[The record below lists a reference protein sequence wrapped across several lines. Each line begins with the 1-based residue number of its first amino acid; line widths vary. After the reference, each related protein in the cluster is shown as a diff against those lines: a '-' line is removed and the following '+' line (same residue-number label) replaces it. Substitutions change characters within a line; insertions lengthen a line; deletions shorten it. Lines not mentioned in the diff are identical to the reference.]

1 MPPYASALPCA
12 KTQVMGPLLP
22 APARREAR
30 MPKQMS
36 TARRTSI
43 AGLLAATT
51 LTLAL
56 SGCATYDVTAPA
68 DARADAAAADV
79 KAKDARLAAAG
90 DAKNADGKKAD
101 GKDGSGDDVDCR
113 TAKCV
118 ALTFDA
124 GPSEHTNRLLDIL
137 KQEKVH
143 ATFFMLGQNHVDKRP
158 AEVKRIDAE
167 GHELANHTWSHQ
179 ILTDIEPEEATR
191 ELSRV
196 QDAVRK
202 ITGKTP
208 KLMRPPQGRTDG
220 KVSEISKRLGLA
232 QVLWSVTAKDYQTND
247 SALITKRVLDQT
259 ERDGI
264 ILLHDIY
271 KGTVPAVPGILKEL
285 KKRGYTVVTVSQL
298 LSPAKPE
305 PGMVYRP

>member
-1 MPPYASALPCA
+1 
-12 KTQVMGPLLP
+12 
-22 APARREAR
+22 
-30 MPKQMS
+30 MPKPIS
-36 TARRTSI
+36 AARRTSM
-43 AGLLAATT
+43 AGLLTAAS
-51 LTLAL
+51 LALAL

-68 DARADAAAADV
+68 DARAEAPAAEVTKKDAALAAGKEA
-79 KAKDARLAAAG
+79 KAPRGAAG
-90 DAKNADGKKAD
+90 DG
-101 GKDGSGDDVDCR
+101 VDCR
-113 TAKCV
+113 KAKCV

-124 GPSEHTNRLLDIL
+124 GPSENTDRLLDIL
-137 KQEKVH
+137 KKEKVR
-143 ATFFMLGQNHVDKRP
+143 ASFFMLGKNHVEKRP

-179 ILTDIEPEEATR
+179 ILTEISPDAAKR
-191 ELSRV
+191 EMSRL
-196 QDAVRK
+196 QEAVRK
-202 ITGKTP
+202 ITGKAP
-208 KLMRPPQGRTDG
+208 RLMRPPQGRTDG
-220 KVSEISKRLGLA
+220 SVSEISKDLGLA

-247 SALITKRVLDQT
+247 SALITKRVLEQT

-271 KGTVPAVPGILKEL
+271 RGTVPAVPGILKEL

>member
-1 MPPYASALPCA
+1 
-12 KTQVMGPLLP
+12 
-22 APARREAR
+22 
-30 MPKQMS
+30 MPKS
-36 TARRTSI
+36 ISAARRTFL
-43 AGLLAATT
+43 AGLLTATS
-51 LTLAL
+51 LVLAL

-68 DARADAAAADV
+68 DARADAPAADV
-79 KAKDARLAAAG
+79 KAKDAADAAAE
-90 DAKNADGKKAD
+90 DGKAPRRTA
-101 GKDGSGDDVDCR
+101 GDTVDCR
-113 TAKCV
+113 KAKCV

-124 GPSEHTNRLLDIL
+124 GPSENTNRLLDIL
-137 KQEKVH
+137 KKEKVH
-143 ATFFMLGQNHVDKRP
+143 ATFFMLGENHVEKRP

-179 ILTDIEPEEATR
+179 ILTDIPAASAKR
-191 ELSRV
+191 EMSRL

-208 KLMRPPQGRTDG
+208 RLMRPPQGRTDET
-220 KVSEISKRLGLA
+220 VSTISKDLGLA

-247 SALITKRVLDQT
+247 SALITKRVLEQT

-271 KGTVPAVPGILKEL
+271 RGTVPAVPGILKEL
-285 KKRGYTVVTVSQL
+285 KKRGYTIVTVSQL
-298 LSPAKPE
+298 LSPAKPQ

>member
-1 MPPYASALPCA
+1 
-12 KTQVMGPLLP
+12 
-22 APARREAR
+22 

-68 DARADAAAADV
+68 DARADAPAADV
-79 KAKDARLAAAG
+79 KAKDARLAAAKDG
-90 DAKNADGKKAD
+90 KNADAKNTDGK
-101 GKDGSGDDVDCR
+101 GGSGDDVDCR
-113 TAKCV
+113 KAKCV

-137 KQEKVH
+137 KKEKVH

-179 ILTDIEPEEATR
+179 ILTDIKPEEATR

-202 ITGKTP
+202 ITGKAP
-208 KLMRPPQGRTDG
+208 KLMRPPQGRTDEN
-220 KVSEISKRLGLA
+220 VSEISKRLGLA

-247 SALITKRVLDQT
+247 SALITKRVLEQT

>member
-1 MPPYASALPCA
+1 MP
-12 KTQVMGPLLP
+12 Q
-22 APARREAR
+22 
-30 MPKQMS
+30 QMS
-36 TARRTSI
+36 TARRTST
-43 AGLLAATT
+43 AGLLAAIT
-51 LTLAL
+51 LALAL

-68 DARADAAAADV
+68 DARADAPAADV

-90 DAKNADGKKAD
+90 DGKHADGKHAD
-101 GKDGSGDDVDCR
+101 AKNGSGDDVDCR

-124 GPSEHTNRLLDIL
+124 GPSENTNRLLDIL
-137 KQEKVH
+137 KKEKVH

-158 AEVKRIDAE
+158 AEVRRIDAE

-179 ILTDIEPEEATR
+179 ILTDIEPKEATR

-220 KVSEISKRLGLA
+220 EVSEISKRLGLA

>member
-1 MPPYASALPCA
+1 
-12 KTQVMGPLLP
+12 
-22 APARREAR
+22 
-30 MPKQMS
+30 MPKS
-36 TARRTSI
+36 ISAARRTFL
-43 AGLLAATT
+43 AGLLTATS
-51 LTLAL
+51 LVLAL

-68 DARADAAAADV
+68 DARADAPAADV
-79 KAKDARLAAAG
+79 KAKDTAVAAAEDGKAPRGTAG
-90 DAKNADGKKAD
+90 DA
-101 GKDGSGDDVDCR
+101 VDCR
-113 TAKCV
+113 KVKCV

-124 GPSEHTNRLLDIL
+124 GPSENTNRLLDIL
-137 KQEKVH
+137 KKEKAH
-143 ATFFMLGQNHVDKRP
+143 ATFFMLGENHVEKRP

-179 ILTDIEPEEATR
+179 ILTDIPAASAKR
-191 ELSRV
+191 EMSRL

-208 KLMRPPQGRTDG
+208 RLMRPPQGRTDET
-220 KVSEISKRLGLA
+220 VSKISKDLGLA

-247 SALITKRVLDQT
+247 SALITKRVLEQT

-271 KGTVPAVPGILKEL
+271 RGTVPAVPGILKQL
-285 KKRGYTVVTVSQL
+285 KKRGYTIVTVSQL
-298 LSPAKPE
+298 LSPAKPQ

>member
-1 MPPYASALPCA
+1 
-12 KTQVMGPLLP
+12 
-22 APARREAR
+22 
-30 MPKQMS
+30 MPKTP
-36 TARRTSI
+36 TARSRSI
-43 AGLLAATT
+43 AGLLTATS
-51 LTLAL
+51 LVLAL

-68 DARADAAAADV
+68 DARADAPAAAV
-79 KAKDARLAAAG
+79 KEKDARLAA
-90 DAKNADGKKAD
+90 DADGKNGAGKNGD
-101 GKDGSGDDVDCR
+101 GRDVDCR
-113 TAKCV
+113 KAKCV

-124 GPSEHTNRLLDIL
+124 GPSENTDRLLDIL
-137 KQEKVH
+137 KKEQVH
-143 ATFFMLGQNHVDKRP
+143 ATFFMLGKNHVDKRP

-179 ILTDIEPEEATR
+179 ILTEIDPAEAKR

-196 QDAVRK
+196 QDAVHK

-208 KLMRPPQGRTDG
+208 RLMRPPQGRTDG
-220 KVSEISKRLGLA
+220 EVSRVSKELGLA

-247 SALITKRVLDQT
+247 SALITKRVLEQT

>member
-1 MPPYASALPCA
+1 
-12 KTQVMGPLLP
+12 
-22 APARREAR
+22 
-30 MPKQMS
+30 MPKPMS
-36 TARRTSI
+36 AARRTSI
-43 AGLLAATT
+43 AGLLTATS
-51 LTLAL
+51 LVLAL

-68 DARADAAAADV
+68 DARADAPAAEVKKKDTADA
-79 KAKDARLAAAG
+79 KAKD
-90 DAKNADGKKAD
+90 GKAP
-101 GKDGSGDDVDCR
+101 GNDVDCR
-113 TAKCV
+113 KAKCV

-124 GPSEHTNRLLDIL
+124 GPSENTNRLLDIL
-137 KQEKVH
+137 KEEKVH
-143 ATFFMLGQNHVDKRP
+143 ATFFMLGENHVDKRP

-179 ILTDIEPEEATR
+179 ILTDISPAAAKR
-191 ELSRV
+191 EMSRL
-196 QDAVRK
+196 QQAVHK

-208 KLMRPPQGRTDG
+208 TLMRPPQGRTDES
-220 KVSEISKRLGLA
+220 VSKISKDLGLA

-247 SALITKRVLDQT
+247 SALITKRVLEQT

>member
-1 MPPYASALPCA
+1 
-12 KTQVMGPLLP
+12 
-22 APARREAR
+22 
-30 MPKQMS
+30 MPKPIS
-36 TARRTSI
+36 AARRTSI
-43 AGLLAATT
+43 AGLLTAVS

-68 DARADAAAADV
+68 DARAEAPAAEVTKKDAALAAG
-79 KAKDARLAAAG
+79 KDAKAPRGAAG
-90 DAKNADGKKAD
+90 DDI
-101 GKDGSGDDVDCR
+101 DCR
-113 TAKCV
+113 KAKCV

-124 GPSEHTNRLLDIL
+124 GPSENTNRLLDIL
-137 KQEKVH
+137 KKEKVR
-143 ATFFMLGQNHVDKRP
+143 ASFFMLGKNHVEKRP
-158 AEVKRIDAE
+158 AEVKRIDTE

-179 ILTDIEPEEATR
+179 ILTDISPDAAKR
-191 ELSRV
+191 EMSRL
-196 QDAVRK
+196 QEAVRK

-208 KLMRPPQGRTDG
+208 RLMRPPQGRTDG
-220 KVSEISKRLGLA
+220 SVSEISKDLGLA

-247 SALITKRVLDQT
+247 SALITKRVLEQT

-271 KGTVPAVPGILKEL
+271 RGTVPAVPGILKEL
-285 KKRGYTVVTVSQL
+285 KKRGYTIVTVSQL

>member
-1 MPPYASALPCA
+1 
-12 KTQVMGPLLP
+12 
-22 APARREAR
+22 
-30 MPKQMS
+30 MPKPR
-36 TARRTSI
+36 TARSTSI
-43 AGLLAATT
+43 AGLLTATS
-51 LTLAL
+51 LVLAL

-68 DARADAAAADV
+68 DARADAPPAAAV
-79 KAKDARLAAAG
+79 KEKDARLAA
-90 DAKNADGKKAD
+90 DTDGKNGAGKNRA
-101 GKDGSGDDVDCR
+101 GKDGPARGGGGAGPEVDCR
-113 TAKCV
+113 KAKCV

-124 GPSEHTNRLLDIL
+124 GPSENTDRLLDIL
-137 KQEKVH
+137 KKEQVH
-143 ATFFMLGQNHVDKRP
+143 ATFFMLGKNHVDKRP

-179 ILTDIEPEEATR
+179 ILTEIAPAEAKR
-191 ELSRV
+191 ELSRL
-196 QDAVRK
+196 QDAVHR

-208 KLMRPPQGRTDG
+208 RLMRPPQGRTDG
-220 KVSEISKRLGLA
+220 EISRISKELGLA

-247 SALITKRVLDQT
+247 SALITKRVLEQT

-271 KGTVPAVPGILKEL
+271 QGTVPAVPGILKEL

>member
-1 MPPYASALPCA
+1 
-12 KTQVMGPLLP
+12 
-22 APARREAR
+22 
-30 MPKQMS
+30 MPKQTS
-36 TARRTSI
+36 AARRTST
-43 AGLLAATT
+43 AGLLAATSLA
-51 LTLAL
+51 LTL
-56 SGCATYDVTAPA
+56 SGCASYDVTAPA
-68 DARADAAAADV
+68 DARADAPAAAVRAKDTQLAA
-79 KAKDARLAAAG
+79 AKDAKNGDGKNG
-90 DAKNADGKKAD
+90 DAK
-101 GKDGSGDDVDCR
+101 GSQGGGQTTAPGGAGDVDCR
-113 TAKCV
+113 KAKCV

-124 GPSEHTNRLLDIL
+124 GPSENTPRLLDIL
-137 KQEKVH
+137 KKEKVH
-143 ATFFMLGQNHVDKRP
+143 ATFFMLGENHVDKRP

-179 ILTDIEPEEATR
+179 ILTDIEPEEAKR

-208 KLMRPPQGRTDG
+208 RLMRPPQGRTDEE
-220 KVSEISKRLGLA
+220 VSKISKDLGLA

-247 SALITKRVLDQT
+247 SALITKRVLEQT

-298 LSPAKPE
+298 LSPAKAE

>member
-1 MPPYASALPCA
+1 
-12 KTQVMGPLLP
+12 
-22 APARREAR
+22 
-30 MPKQMS
+30 MPKTP
-36 TARRTSI
+36 TARSRSI
-43 AGLLAATT
+43 AGLLTAGS
-51 LTLAL
+51 LVLAL

-68 DARADAAAADV
+68 DARADAPAAAV
-79 KAKDARLAAAG
+79 KEKDARLAA
-90 DAKNADGKKAD
+90 DADGKNGAGKNGD
-101 GKDGSGDDVDCR
+101 GRDVDCR
-113 TAKCV
+113 KAKCV

-124 GPSEHTNRLLDIL
+124 GPSENTDRLLDIL
-137 KQEKVH
+137 KKEQVH
-143 ATFFMLGQNHVDKRP
+143 ATFFMLGKNHVDKRP

-179 ILTDIEPEEATR
+179 ILTEIDPAEAKR

-196 QDAVRK
+196 QDAVHK

-208 KLMRPPQGRTDG
+208 RLMRPPQGRTDG
-220 KVSEISKRLGLA
+220 EVSRISKELGLA

-247 SALITKRVLDQT
+247 PALITKRVLEQT

>member
-1 MPPYASALPCA
+1 
-12 KTQVMGPLLP
+12 
-22 APARREAR
+22 

-36 TARRTSI
+36 AARRTSI
-43 AGLLAATT
+43 AGLLTATS
-51 LTLAL
+51 LALAL

-68 DARADAAAADV
+68 DARADAPAAAV

-90 DAKNADGKKAD
+90 DGKNGTARRRRREDG
-101 GKDGSGDDVDCR
+101 GGDDVDCR
-113 TAKCV
+113 KAKCV

-143 ATFFMLGQNHVDKRP
+143 ATFFMLGENHVEKRP

-179 ILTDIEPEEATR
+179 ILTDIEPAEATR

-208 KLMRPPQGRTDG
+208 RLMRPPQGRTDEE
-220 KVSEISKRLGLA
+220 VSEISKDLGLA

-247 SALITKRVLDQT
+247 SALITKRVLEQT

-271 KGTVPAVPGILKEL
+271 
-285 KKRGYTVVTVSQL
+285 RGPCRP
-298 LSPAKPE
+298 SPASS
-305 PGMVYRP
+305 RS

>member
-1 MPPYASALPCA
+1 
-12 KTQVMGPLLP
+12 
-22 APARREAR
+22 
-30 MPKQMS
+30 MPKQKS
-36 TARRTSI
+36 TARSLST
-43 AGLLAATT
+43 AGLLAATS
-51 LTLAL
+51 LVLAL

-68 DARADAAAADV
+68 DARADAAAEGKPTDG
-79 KAKDARLAAAG
+79 KAPESGGAGGDAR
-90 DAKNADGKKAD
+90 
-101 GKDGSGDDVDCR
+101 VDCAK
-113 TAKCV
+113 AKCV

-124 GPSEHTNRLLDIL
+124 GPSENTDRLLDIL
-137 KQEKVH
+137 KKEKVH
-143 ATFFMLGQNHVDKRP
+143 ATFFMLGKNHVAKRP

-179 ILTDIEPEEATR
+179 ILTEIEPDEAKR
-191 ELSRV
+191 ELSRL

-208 KLMRPPQGRTDG
+208 RLMRPPQGRTDG
-220 KVSEISKRLGLA
+220 EVSKISKDLGLA

-247 SALITKRVLDQT
+247 SALITKRVLEQT
-259 ERDGI
+259 ERDGV

-305 PGMVYRP
+305 PGMVYRPE

>member
-1 MPPYASALPCA
+1 
-12 KTQVMGPLLP
+12 
-22 APARREAR
+22 
-30 MPKQMS
+30 MPKKMS
-36 TARRTSI
+36 AARRTSI
-43 AGLLAATT
+43 AGLLACTS
-51 LTLAL
+51 LVLAL

-68 DARADAAAADV
+68 DARDDAPAAAV
-79 KAKDARLAAAG
+79 QAKDAQLAAAE
-90 DAKNADGKKAD
+90 DAKNGEAK
-101 GKDGSGDDVDCR
+101 GSHAKGSDAKEGNAKGDDVDCR
-113 TAKCV
+113 KLKCV

-124 GPSEHTNRLLDIL
+124 GPSENTPRLLDIL
-137 KQEKVH
+137 KKEKVH
-143 ATFFMLGQNHVDKRP
+143 ATFFMLGKNHIDKRP
-158 AEVKRIDAE
+158 EGVTRIDAE

-179 ILTDIEPEEATR
+179 ILTDIEPAEAER

-196 QDAVRK
+196 QDSVRK

-208 KLMRPPQGRTDG
+208 KLMRPPQGKTDEN
-220 KVSEISKRLGLA
+220 VSRISKELGLA

-247 SALITKRVLDQT
+247 SRLITKRVLDQT
-259 ERDGI
+259 ERDGV

>member
-1 MPPYASALPCA
+1 
-12 KTQVMGPLLP
+12 
-22 APARREAR
+22 

-68 DARADAAAADV
+68 DARADAPAADV

-90 DAKNADGKKAD
+90 DAKKAEGKHADGKHADAKKAD

-124 GPSEHTNRLLDIL
+124 GPSENTHRLLDIL
-137 KQEKVH
+137 KKEKVH

-179 ILTDIEPEEATR
+179 ILTDIEPDEATR

-220 KVSEISKRLGLA
+220 EVSEISKRLGLA
-232 QVLWSVTAKDYQTND
+232 QVLWSVTAKAYQTND

-271 KGTVPAVPGILKEL
+271 QGTVPAVPGILKEL

>member
-1 MPPYASALPCA
+1 
-12 KTQVMGPLLP
+12 
-22 APARREAR
+22 
-30 MPKQMS
+30 MPKQIRP
-36 TARRTSI
+36 ARSTSI
-43 AGLLAATT
+43 AGLLAATS
-51 LTLAL
+51 LVLAL
-56 SGCATYDVTAPA
+56 SGCATFDVTAPA
-68 DARADAAAADV
+68 DARADAPAADA
-79 KAKDARLAAAG
+79 KAAAKDA
-90 DAKNADGKKAD
+90 KNGQ
-101 GKDGSGDDVDCR
+101 GGSADVDCAK
-113 TAKCV
+113 AKCV

-124 GPSEHTNRLLDIL
+124 GPSENTGRLLDIL
-137 KQEKVH
+137 KKEKVH
-143 ATFFMLGQNHVDKRP
+143 ATFFMLGKNHVEKRP

-179 ILTDIEPEEATR
+179 ILTEITPEETRR
-191 ELSRV
+191 ELSRL

-208 KLMRPPQGRTDG
+208 QLMRPPQGRTDRE
-220 KVSEISKRLGLA
+220 VSEISKDLGLA

-285 KKRGYTVVTVSQL
+285 KKRGYTIVTVSQL

>member
-1 MPPYASALPCA
+1 
-12 KTQVMGPLLP
+12 
-22 APARREAR
+22 
-30 MPKQMS
+30 MPKPIS
-36 TARRTSI
+36 AARRTSM
-43 AGLLAATT
+43 AGLLTAAS
-51 LTLAL
+51 LALAL

-68 DARADAAAADV
+68 DARAEAPVAEVTKKDAALAAGKEA
-79 KAKDARLAAAG
+79 KAPRGAAG
-90 DAKNADGKKAD
+90 DG
-101 GKDGSGDDVDCR
+101 VDCR
-113 TAKCV
+113 KAKCV

-124 GPSEHTNRLLDIL
+124 GPSENTDRLLDIL
-137 KQEKVH
+137 KKEKVR
-143 ATFFMLGQNHVDKRP
+143 ASFFMLGKNHVEKRP

-179 ILTDIEPEEATR
+179 ILTEISPDAAKR
-191 ELSRV
+191 EMSRL
-196 QDAVRK
+196 QEAVRK
-202 ITGKTP
+202 ITGKAP
-208 KLMRPPQGRTDG
+208 RLMRPPQGRTDG
-220 KVSEISKRLGLA
+220 SVSEISKDLGLA

-247 SALITKRVLDQT
+247 SALITKRVLEQT

-271 KGTVPAVPGILKEL
+271 RGTVPAVPGILKEL

>member
-1 MPPYASALPCA
+1 MPEQTSA
-12 KTQVMGPLLP
+12 
-22 APARREAR
+22 
-30 MPKQMS
+30 
-36 TARRTSI
+36 ARRTSI
-43 AGLLAATT
+43 AGLLAATS

-56 SGCATYDVTAPA
+56 SGCASYDVTAPA
-68 DARADAAAADV
+68 DARADAPAAAV
-79 KAKDARLAAAG
+79 QAKDAQLAAAKGAKNGNGKNGDGKNG
-90 DAKNADGKKAD
+90 DAK
-101 GKDGSGDDVDCR
+101 GSQGGGGQATAPGGASGVDCR
-113 TAKCV
+113 KAKCV

-124 GPSEHTNRLLDIL
+124 GPSENTPRLLDIL
-137 KQEKVH
+137 KKEKVH
-143 ATFFMLGQNHVDKRP
+143 ATFFMLGENHVDKRP

-179 ILTDIEPEEATR
+179 ILTDIEPAEAER

-196 QDAVRK
+196 QEAVRN

-208 KLMRPPQGRTDG
+208 RLMRPPQGRTDEE
-220 KVSEISKRLGLA
+220 VSKISKDLGLA

-247 SALITKRVLDQT
+247 SALITKRVLEQT

-298 LSPAKPE
+298 LSPAKAE